1 MIYAG
6 LLWIS
11 KSLSPTERLRV
22 ADMLSTIACELVK
35 GEYHG
40 GPMEIE
46 IVEDQRDDPQLSDRA
61 VSV

>member
-11 KSLSPTERLRV
+11 KSLSKSERLRV
-22 ADMLSTIACELVK
+22 ADVLSTIACELVK
-35 GEYHG
+35 GEHHG

-46 IVEDQRDDPQLSDRA
+46 IVEDEVPS
-61 VSV
+61 